1 MHDIILGLIGSQT
14 CSLAGT
20 PCVDAEA
27 VNMGIVVLG
36 LLALGISVA
45 IVALRR
51 QWRRDGYYV

>member
-20 PCVDAEA
+20 ACADVQA

-36 LLALGISVA
+36 LLAVGMSVA
-45 IVALRR
+45 LVALRR
-51 QWRRDGYYV
+51 KSRRDGYYV